1 VRSAHKYWNQKQQSL
16 DKESSVDPQTKKT
29 ALRMI
34 THGLYLLTV
43 RYGDRFNASTI
54 SWLSQASFEPPLV
67 MVGVKADSLT
77 HAMVEGSGHF
87 AINLL
92 TTDQTEMAQA
102 FFKEAK
108 HEGTELSGY
117 AFEPGPV
124 TGAPIFLDAPAW
136 FECKV
141 TEAVKRGDH
150 TVVVAEVV
158 EAGVHDPNARPLALR
173 DTSWHYGG

>member
-1 VRSAHKYWNQKQQSL
+1 
-16 DKESSVDPQTKKT
+16 VDPQTKKT

-43 RYGDRFNASTI
+43 RQDDRFNASTI
-54 SWLSQASFEPPLV
+54 SWLSQASFDPPLV

-102 FFKEAK
+102 FFKEAT

-117 AFEPGPV
+117 AFEAGPV

-150 TVVVAEVV
+150 TVVVAQVV
-158 EAGVHDPNARPLALR
+158 EAGVHDPNASPLALR

>member
-1 VRSAHKYWNQKQQSL
+1 M
-16 DKESSVDPQTKKT
+16 DPQTKKT

-124 TGAPIFLDAPAW
+124 TGAPIFLDSPAW

>member
-1 VRSAHKYWNQKQQSL
+1 
-16 DKESSVDPQTKKT
+16 VDPQTKKT

-43 RYGDRFNASTI
+43 RQDDRFNASTI
-54 SWLSQASFEPPLV
+54 SWLSQASFDPPLV

-92 TTDQTEMAQA
+92 TADQTEMAQA
-102 FFKEAK
+102 FFKEAT

-117 AFEPGPV
+117 AFEAGPV

-150 TVVVAEVV
+150 TVVVAQVV
-158 EAGVHDPNARPLALR
+158 EAGVHDPNASPLALR

>member
-1 VRSAHKYWNQKQQSL
+1 MLSSLNQKNSASIM
-16 DKESSVDPQTKKT
+16 ETAMDPQAKKT

-43 RYGDRFNASTI
+43 EHNDQLNASSV

-67 MVGVKADSLT
+67 TLGVKSGTLT
-77 HAMVEGSGHF
+77 HEMVEGSGQF

-92 TTDQTEMAQA
+92 AADQIDMAQT
-102 FFKEAK
+102 FFKQAEHK
-108 HEGTELSGY
+108 GNKLSGY
-117 AFEPGPV
+117 GFELGPV
-124 TGAPIFLDAPAW
+124 TGAPLFLDAPAW

-141 TEAVKRGDH
+141 TDVVRRGDH
-150 TVVVAEVV
+150 TIVVAEVV
-158 EAGVHDPNARPLALR
+158 EAGVRNSGATPMALR

>member
-1 VRSAHKYWNQKQQSL
+1 MEA
-16 DKESSVDPQTKKT
+16 QTKKT
-29 ALRMI
+29 VLRMI

-43 RYGDRFNASTI
+43 KHEGRFNASTI
-54 SWLSQASFEPPLV
+54 SWLSQASFNPPLV
-67 MVGVKADSLT
+67 MLGVKAETLT
-77 HAMVEGSGHF
+77 HTMVEGSGQF

-92 TTDQTEMAQA
+92 DVDQIDMAQT
-102 FFKEAK
+102 FFKQAEHQGDK
-108 HEGTELSGY
+108 LSGY

-136 FECKV
+136 FECQV
-141 TEAVKRGDH
+141 TDVVKHGDH

-158 EAGVHDPNARPLALR
+158 EAGLRNPSATPMALR